1 MATETNESLFHILIR
16 EHRITALQMMRP
28 LIISAFI
35 SITIL
40 SSAHGQT
47 LNAYVKGAKEAMAR
61 KDYFSAYNFMR
72 VAHEIE
78 PNNIEHT
85 YELAEAARLYAAF
98 TNAEKFYEEV
108 TANSKAND
116 YPETNFWLA
125 YVKERLG
132 KYQEALDL
140 FQIYQ
145 TEHSGDNPMLD
156 SLSLKHVGVANWAI
170 MELENIDTALDLVHL
185 GPEVNTTFSEFGAA
199 MDSNQLYYSSLRF
212 LGQDKQ
218 VTQPERPYSK
228 ILISTENGLGKVDS
242 LLNDSYLSTA
252 HTAFNA
258 AKDRVFYTLCDYVN
272 GSDIRCD
279 LYYRDIVDGQY
290 GLAQKLP
297 EPINMA
303 GFTTTQPHVG
313 YDPLSGREVL
323 YFTSDRPGGKGR
335 LDIYY
340 CYIVGKDNF
349 TEPVNFEALN
359 TPSSEVSPF
368 YHRASNTL
376 YYSTEGLLGFG
387 GLDIYSVE
395 NANGVWG
402 EPVNLGSPIN
412 SSLDDAFYTMSDDEE
427 EGYFSS
433 NRLGSMY
440 LSPEDEACCFDIYYF
455 TKEPIEVSA
464 RVITFNK
471 LTGEPLNNC
480 TVYLTEAG
488 VNTETYST
496 GDTNEVVITV
506 NRNSAY
512 DVLGEKPEFTDDS
525 AKISTVGIKESKEII
540 VKLYLAPAQRP
551 LLVRTFEKRTRLPL
565 PGVRVELNEVPA
577 GTPRIKQE
585 PLAVRYVFLVD
596 PNKDMKVA
604 GTKKGYLPEM
614 KLFNTN
620 EQPGA
625 DTIIIDLYLEIGN
638 LEDFLPLAIY
648 FDNDQPGRQSRS
660 ETAAVRYLETYQPYM
675 AQRGDFIKKYSSGG
689 NPEEKEENAK
699 AIADFFDQD
708 LVTGRREFESFMHIL
723 EQYLKEGLTFTIYL
737 KGYTSPL
744 ASAAYNLS
752 LGNRRISSIQ
762 NEFKSFSDGI
772 LWKYMETGDL
782 VVTQKSFG
790 EDTAPANV
798 SDDRKNARKS
808 IYSPEA
814 SRERRVEIIEIQK

>member
-1 MATETNESLFHILIR
+1 
-16 EHRITALQMMRP
+16 MRP
-28 LIISAFI
+28 LIITAFI

-40 SSAHGQT
+40 SASHGQT

-72 VAHEIE
+72 IAHEIE
-78 PNNIEHT
+78 PNNIENT
-85 YELAEAARLYAAF
+85 YQLAEAARLYSAF
-98 TNAEKFYEEV
+98 TNAEKYYEQV
-108 TANSKAND
+108 AADSKSND

-145 TEHSGDNPMLD
+145 TEHSSENPQLD
-156 SLSLKHVGVANWAI
+156 SMATKHIEVANWAI
-170 MELENIDTALDLVHL
+170 KELENIDTALDLVHL

-228 ILISTENGLGKVDS
+228 VLISKDNAEGVVDS
-242 LLNDSYLSTA
+242 NLNDINLSTA
-252 HTAFNA
+252 HTAFNG

-303 GFTTTQPHVG
+303 GYTTTQPNVG

-359 TPSSEVSPF
+359 TPYSEVSPF

-395 NANGVWG
+395 NVNGVWG
-402 EPVNLGSPIN
+402 KPVNLGSPIN
-412 SSLDDAFYTMSDDEE
+412 SSLDDAFYTLSNDEE

-455 TKEPIEVSA
+455 TKEPIEVNA
-464 RVITFNK
+464 RVLTFNK

-506 NRNSAY
+506 NRNSSY
-512 DVLGEKPEFTDDS
+512 DVLGEKPKFVSDS
-525 AKISTVGIKESKEII
+525 AKFTTTGIKESKDIEIR
-540 VKLYLAPAQRP
+540 LYLPPAQRI
-551 LLVRTFEKRTRLPL
+551 LMVRTFEKRTHLPL
-565 PGVRVELNEVPA
+565 PGVRVELVDEPGA
-577 GTPRIKQE
+577 PPRVKQD
-585 PLAVRYVFLVD
+585 PLASRYFYLID
-596 PNKDMKVA
+596 PDKNVQIT
-604 GTKKGYLPEM
+604 GTKKGYLKQM
-614 KLFNTN
+614 LTFNSN
-620 EQPGA
+620 DNPGA
-625 DTIIIDLYLEIGN
+625 DTLIEDLYLEIGN

-648 FDNDQPGRQSRS
+648 FDNDEPGRQSRS
-660 ETAAVRYLETYQPYM
+660 ETAAVRYLETYEPYL
-675 AQRGDFIKKYSSGG
+675 ASRSRFIQKYTAGSS
-689 NPEEKEENAK
+689 PQEKEANTK
-699 AIADFFDQD
+699 AIADFFDND
-708 LVTGRREFESFMHIL
+708 LVTGKREFESFMHIL

-737 KGYTSPL
+737 KGYSSPL
-744 ASAAYNLS
+744 ASNAYNLS
-752 LGNRRISSIQ
+752 LANRRISSIQ

-772 LWKYMETGDL
+772 LWKYMESGDL

-790 EDTAPANV
+790 EETAPSNV
-798 SDDRKNARKS
+798 SDDRKNMRKS
-808 IYSPEA
+808 VYSPEA

>member
-1 MATETNESLFHILIR
+1 
-16 EHRITALQMMRP
+16 MRP

-78 PNNIEHT
+78 PNNIEIT
-85 YELAEAARLYAAF
+85 YDLAESARLYSAF

-108 TANSKAND
+108 ASDSKAND

-145 TEHSGDNPMLD
+145 TEHSAEKPALD
-156 SLSLKHVGVANWAI
+156 SMAQKHIATANWALK
-170 MELENIDTALDLVHL
+170 ELENIDTSLDLVHL

-199 MDSNQLYYSSLRF
+199 QDSNQLYYSSLRF

-218 VTQPERPYSK
+218 VSQPERPYSK
-228 ILISTENGLGKVDS
+228 ILISKDNGEGKVDS
-242 LLNDSYLSTA
+242 SLSDSNLSTA
-252 HTAFNA
+252 HTAFNG

-303 GFTTTQPHVG
+303 GFTTTQPNVG

-349 TEPVNFEALN
+349 TEPVNFEVLN
-359 TPSSEVSPF
+359 TPTSEVSPF

-395 NANGVWG
+395 NVNGVWG
-402 EPVNLGSPIN
+402 TPVDLGSPVN
-412 SSLDDAFYTMSDDEE
+412 SSLDDAFYSLSADEE

-455 TKEPIEVSA
+455 TKQPIEVSA
-464 RVITFNK
+464 RVLTFNK

-496 GDTNEVVITV
+496 GDSNEVVITV

-512 DVLGEKPEFTDDS
+512 DVLGEKPEFTSDS
-525 AKISTVGIKESKEII
+525 AKISTTGIKESKEIV
-540 VKLYLAPAQRP
+540 VKLYLAPAQRV
-551 LLVRTFEKRTRLPL
+551 LMVRTFEKRTRLPL
-565 PGVRVELNEVPA
+565 QGVRVELTEIPG
-577 GTPRIKQE
+577 GTPRVKLD
-585 PLAVRYVFLVD
+585 PVAVRYFFLVD
-596 PNKDMKVA
+596 PNRDVQIA
-604 GTKKGYLPEM
+604 GTKKGYLPE
-614 KLFNTN
+614 KLTFNSNDNPT
-620 EQPGA
+620 A
-625 DTIIIDLYLEIGN
+625 DTLIEDLYLEIGN
-638 LEDFLPLAIY
+638 LNDFLPLAIY
-648 FDNDQPGRQSRS
+648 FNNDEPGRQSKS
-660 ETAAVRYLETYQPYM
+660 ETASVRYLETYEPYM
-675 AQRGDFIKKYSSGG
+675 AQRDNFIKKYGVG
-689 NPEEKEENAK
+689 ATQAEKDANAK
-699 AIADFFDQD
+699 AIAAFFDED

-737 KGYTSPL
+737 KGYASPL
-744 ASAAYNLS
+744 ASNAYNLS
-752 LGNRRISSIQ
+752 LSNRRISSIQ

-772 LWKYMETGDL
+772 LWKYMESGDL
-782 VVTQKSFG
+782 VVTQKPFG
-790 EDTAPANV
+790 EETAPTNV
-798 SDDRKNARKS
+798 SDDRKNQRKS

-814 SRERRVEIIEIQK
+814 SRERRVEIIEIVK

>member
-1 MATETNESLFHILIR
+1 
-16 EHRITALQMMRP
+16 MRP
-28 LIISAFI
+28 LIITAFI
-35 SITIL
+35 SITML
-40 SSAHGQT
+40 SSAHSQT

-72 VAHEIE
+72 IAHEIE
-78 PNNIEHT
+78 PNNLEHT
-85 YELAEAARLYAAF
+85 YNLAEAARLYSAF
-98 TNAEKFYEEV
+98 TNAEKYYEEV
-108 TANSKAND
+108 AANAKAEE

-125 YVKERLG
+125 YVKQRLG
-132 KYQEALDL
+132 KYQDALDL

-145 TEHSGDNPMLD
+145 TEHSKENATLD
-156 SLSLKHVGVANWAI
+156 SLAEKHIATSTWAI
-170 MELENIDTALDLVHL
+170 KELEHIDTAMDLVHL

-199 MDSNQLYYSSLRF
+199 QDSSLLYYSSLRF

-218 VTQPERPYSK
+218 VSQPERPYAK
-228 ILISTENGLGKVDS
+228 ILISKDNGEGKVDS
-242 LLNDSYLSTA
+242 FLNDSTLSTA

-279 LYYRDIVDGQY
+279 LYYRDIVDGHY

-313 YDPLSGREVL
+313 YDALSGREVL

-340 CYIVGKDNF
+340 CYIVGRDNF

-368 YHRASNTL
+368 YHRKSNTL

-395 NANGVWG
+395 NDNGVWG
-402 EPVNLGSPIN
+402 APVDLGSPVN
-412 SSLDDAFYTMSDDEE
+412 SSLDDAFYSLSDDEE

-464 RVITFNK
+464 RVLTFHK

-506 NRNSAY
+506 NRNSSY
-512 DVLGEKPEFTDDS
+512 DVLGEKFEFTADS
-525 AKISTVGIKESKEII
+525 AKFSTSQIKESKEIVI
-540 VKLYLAPAQRP
+540 KLYLAPAKRVIM
-551 LLVRTFEKRTRLPL
+551 VRTFEKRTRLPL
-565 PGVRVELNEVPA
+565 PGVRVELVEVPG
-577 GTPRIKQE
+577 GTPRVKQE
-585 PLAVRYVFLVD
+585 PLSTRYLFLVD
-596 PNKDMKVA
+596 PNRDVQIT
-604 GTKKGYLPEM
+604 GTKKGYLPE
-614 KLFNTN
+614 KLAFNSN
-620 EQPGA
+620 DNPGA
-625 DTIIIDLYLEIGN
+625 DTLFEDLYLEIGN
-638 LEDFLPLAIY
+638 LNDFLPLAIY
-648 FDNDQPGRQSRS
+648 FNNDEPGRQSKS
-660 ETAAVRYLETYQPYM
+660 ETATVRYLETYEPYM
-675 AQRGDFIKKYSSGG
+675 AQRNTFIQKYSTGATA
-689 NPEEKEENAK
+689 EEKEANAK
-699 AIADFFDQD
+699 AIAYFFDED

-772 LWKYMETGDL
+772 LWKYMESGDL

-790 EDTAPANV
+790 EDAAPLNV